1 MHSWLNYFNMYSK
14 RFMGDDW
21 GFRCYFNKNDV
32 ISHNVL
38 DEKDCIQSF
47 IFDKR
52 HICDKH
58 GAPFAAK
65 QALQNKTKKNHE
77 LMEIADGAHKDERLS
92 SYKINT
98 VLIRWQ
104 PIWLLSE
111 ISEYINKLDNTL
123 NGMGYLRI
131 TSRLFSKLV
140 ANFFQPPSHFSRIS
154 LLHKFFPLSHSDIEI
169 PKCVSELSLL
179 KLTRGEQISIILPL
193 FRFFFLSSIENP
205 FISNLQ
211 TATLFSSY
219 GKQIIVIVMEK
230 SKFFRLLDRHHFS
243 QLRIR
248 LLLS

>member
-1 MHSWLNYFNMYSK
+1 
-14 RFMGDDW
+14 
-21 GFRCYFNKNDV
+21 
-32 ISHNVL
+32 
-38 DEKDCIQSF
+38 
-47 IFDKR
+47 
-52 HICDKH
+52 
-58 GAPFAAK
+58 
-65 QALQNKTKKNHE
+65 
-77 LMEIADGAHKDERLS
+77 MEIADGAHKDERLS

-131 TSRLFSKLV
+131 TSGLFSKLV

-154 LLHKFFPLSHSDIEI
+154 LLHKFLTTISFGYRNSQMCIGIIAAEINQRRTNLNNFTSFSD
-169 PKCVSELSLL
+169 
-179 KLTRGEQISIILPL
+179 
-193 FRFFFLSSIENP
+193 FFFLSSIETP